1 MSQRCDVL
9 YPSITIEN
17 RKQFMERGR
26 YNHASTGIIARK
38 KGKNKHSY
46 SRWRG
51 SWRDHRR
58 RSWRDHR
65 GRSGGDR
72 DLAIVAFA
80 VPILAVVGHILSVVG
95 AVGLLEETEFVA
107 LRGESGRRRRR
118 RLGLGRRTAAHYLAL
133 ETFLWTVIL
142 HHALH
147 VGVGAERMAKVRWG
161 GTSAGVPQVVAIVGV
176 DMLDEAEL
184 VRVVAQDV
192 AVDRRGLGRTGA
204 AAVLLLLVARAK
216 IVVVE
221 AAEHVG
227 IEAAIVAPYRLA
239 RATIGR
245 VVSAVAAAA
254 TPTATSAL
262 TTAAATTLA
271 TLPGI

>member
-1 MSQRCDVL
+1 M
-9 YPSITIEN
+9 TIEN
-17 RKQFMERGR
+17 RNRFMERGR

-38 KGKNKHSY
+38 KDEKKISY
-46 SRWRG
+46 SRWRR
-51 SWRDHRR
+51 SWRNHRR

-95 AVGLLEETEFVA
+95 AVGLLEEAEFVA

-118 RLGLGRRTAAHYLAL
+118 RLGLGRGAAAHNLAL
-133 ETFLWTVIL
+133 EAFIWAPIL
-142 HHALH
+142 HHAFH
-147 VGVGAERMAKVRWG
+147 VGIGAEGMAKRWRG
-161 GTSAGVPQVVAIVGV
+161 GTATGVPQVVAIVGV
-176 DMLDEAEL
+176 DVLDEAEL

-192 AVDRRGLGRTGA
+192 AVNWRGMGRTGT
-204 AAVLLLLVARAK
+204 AAVMLLLVARGK
-216 IVVVE
+216 VVVVE
-221 AAEHVG
+221 AAEHVW

-245 VVSAVAAAA
+245 VVSTVAAAA
-254 TPTATSAL
+254 TPTAASAL